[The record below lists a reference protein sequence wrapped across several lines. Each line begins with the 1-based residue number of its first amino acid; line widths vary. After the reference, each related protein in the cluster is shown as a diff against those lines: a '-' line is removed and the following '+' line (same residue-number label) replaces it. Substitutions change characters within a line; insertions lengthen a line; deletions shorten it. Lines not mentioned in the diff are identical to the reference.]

1 MFAIC
6 PGTLNFVAFSIRESL
21 APKCLFVCWLWGKE
35 DMVNK
40 YSWGLCVEDMINEY
54 NQKVL
59 EYLKNWKN
67 LEVKY
72 QTQFSEIRYEKL

>member
-1 MFAIC
+1 MS
-6 PGTLNFVAFSIRESL
+6 V
-21 APKCLFVCWLWGKE
+21 VCWLWGKE
-35 DMVNK
+35 NMVNK

-72 QTQFSEIRYEKL
+72 QTQFSEIRYENSELLNNLRQLRKFLRQT

>member
-1 MFAIC
+1 
-6 PGTLNFVAFSIRESL
+6 
-21 APKCLFVCWLWGKE
+21 
-35 DMVNK
+35 MVNK